1 MDVTNKNGEF
11 KRQKEDGLITKRAS
25 TWGRGGCASVTS
37 CCGGNL
43 GWDDGN

>member
-11 KRQKEDGLITKRAS
+11 KRQKEDGENKKS
-25 TWGRGGCASVTS
+25 FHMGSGGCASVTS